1 MQVTSQ
7 TSHLPTCKY
16 STHNFPQPTRQT
28 EEEDREGEQSGDVL
42 IGTC

>member
-28 EEEDREGEQSGDVL
+28 EEYGEGEQSGDVL
-42 IGTC
+42 IGAC